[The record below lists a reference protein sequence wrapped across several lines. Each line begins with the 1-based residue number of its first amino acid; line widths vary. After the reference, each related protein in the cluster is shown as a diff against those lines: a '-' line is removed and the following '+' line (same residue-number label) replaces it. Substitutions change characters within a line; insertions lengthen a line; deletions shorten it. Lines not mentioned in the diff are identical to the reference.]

1 MADNPSLADNQSN
14 PECAPDHADPMQA
27 ESVPT
32 ESVPA
37 GSMQAESVPARP
49 ADLSVWMIWA
59 VVMLAAIAIFP
70 FAARSQDV
78 VRAIATLCGFR
89 LD

>member
-14 PECAPDHADPMQA
+14 PECAPNHADP
-27 ESVPT
+27 
-32 ESVPA
+32 
-37 GSMQAESVPARP
+37 MQAESVPARP

>member
-1 MADNPSLADNQSN
+1 MTIADKPSTGGHAPNQS
-14 PECAPDHADPMQA
+14 DPVPVESMPA
-27 ESVPT
+27 EPVP
-32 ESVPA
+32 S
-37 GSMQAESVPARP
+37 RP

-59 VVMLAAIAIFP
+59 AVMLVAIAILP

-78 VRAIATLCGFR
+78 VRAIATMCGFR

>member
-1 MADNPSLADNQSN
+1 MADNPSLADNPSN
-14 PECAPDHADPMQA
+14 PECAPAHADPMQA
-27 ESVPT
+27 ESVQT
-32 ESVPA
+32 E
-37 GSMQAESVPARP
+37 SMQAEPVPARP